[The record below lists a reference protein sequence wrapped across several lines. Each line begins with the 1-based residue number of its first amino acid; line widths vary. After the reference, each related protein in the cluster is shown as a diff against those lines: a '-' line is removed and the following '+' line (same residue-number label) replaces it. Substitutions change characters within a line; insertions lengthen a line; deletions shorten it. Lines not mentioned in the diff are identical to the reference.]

1 MNPVRIVTSGGMADL
16 HDAHEIQRSRQP
28 TLRKAQ
34 MYKKNDVVLVS
45 WPTQGELRRHCVNNR
60 TPRILILESN
70 CQAPASEDI
79 LEDWVRQPISRRDL
93 SARVEVLQRRYIGV
107 CTPEIDEGGELR
119 YGLHSVTVSETQAEL
134 VRLLVSNFGEVVP
147 REDLMKVLTRK
158 RRKANRNAL
167 DLHIMRLRRRV
178 SKAALGLSTV
188 WGRGYRLQP
197 FGEVDDLMAG
207 RM

>member
-1 MNPVRIVTSGGMADL
+1 MLRVADPARMVRAYANVGATMNPVRSVTSGGMADL

-134 VRLLVSNFGEVVP
+134 VRLLVSNFG
-147 REDLMKVLTRK
+147 VLDDSRSI
-158 RRKANRNAL
+158 RRSYDMCCFFASVK
-167 DLHIMRLRRRV
+167 
-178 SKAALGLSTV
+178 K
-188 WGRGYRLQP
+188 
-197 FGEVDDLMAG
+197 
-207 RM
+207 